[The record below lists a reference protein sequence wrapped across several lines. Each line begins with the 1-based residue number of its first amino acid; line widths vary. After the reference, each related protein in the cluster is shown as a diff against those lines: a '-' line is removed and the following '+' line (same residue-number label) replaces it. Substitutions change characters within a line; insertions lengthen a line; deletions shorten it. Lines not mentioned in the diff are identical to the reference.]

1 MIEKFETLRLSDTQ
15 IYLSDEIQPFFD
27 VLDNLPTMQIYMS
40 KESWRVGV
48 SNHKVNN
55 KCSIIDNEFGYNKV
69 PKKTMLDILKENLV

>member
-1 MIEKFETLRLSDTQ
+1 M
-15 IYLSDEIQPFFD
+15 
-27 VLDNLPTMQIYMS
+27 N